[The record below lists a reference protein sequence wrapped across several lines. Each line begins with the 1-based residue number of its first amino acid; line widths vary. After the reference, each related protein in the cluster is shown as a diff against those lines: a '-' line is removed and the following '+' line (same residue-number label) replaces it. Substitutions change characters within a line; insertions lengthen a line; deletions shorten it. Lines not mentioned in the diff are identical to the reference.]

1 MIGAYH
7 LLSPED
13 EDFRED
19 ILEVARFVRN
29 YAGLQ
34 ISLLIDEDERVKL
47 DDAEDAAY
55 LYNLHFTATNLLEGF
70 ARLGYDIAVDI
81 GSVQAEHLDG

>member
-7 LLSPED
+7 LLAAED

-19 ILEVARFVRN
+19 IIEIARFVRG

-34 ISLLIDEDERVKL
+34 ISLLIDGDERVKL
-47 DDAEDAAY
+47 DDAEDAALFY
-55 LYNLHFTATNLLEGF
+55 DLHFMATNLLEGF
-70 ARLGYDIAVDI
+70 ARLGYDIPVDI
-81 GSVQAEHLDG
+81 GSVQAEHQDS